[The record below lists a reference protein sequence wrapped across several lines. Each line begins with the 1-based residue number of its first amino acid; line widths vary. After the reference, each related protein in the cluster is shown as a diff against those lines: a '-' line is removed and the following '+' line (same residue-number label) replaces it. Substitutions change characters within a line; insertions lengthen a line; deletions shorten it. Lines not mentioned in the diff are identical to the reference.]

1 MVESN
6 TKLSQIRAL
15 MAERKIEAY
24 VCFHMDAHNSEY
36 IAACDERIAYI
47 SGFKGSAGV
56 NVITQ
61 DHAKLWTDSRY
72 FLAGAQQLETGWVL
86 EKMIPENKTWFEWI
100 ADEIGAGKTVGWDF
114 TQYPSN
120 VADMRKK
127 FFNEK
132 GVELSSVDNLVD
144 LVWGQDRPQRPTNE
158 VKFLDLKYSG

>member
-1 MVESN
+1 
-6 TKLSQIRAL
+6 
-15 MAERKIEAY
+15 
-24 VCFHMDAHNSEY
+24 
-36 IAACDERIAYI
+36 
-47 SGFKGSAGV
+47 
-56 NVITQ
+56 
-61 DHAKLWTDSRY
+61 
-72 FLAGAQQLETGWVL
+72 
-86 EKMIPENKTWFEWI
+86 MIPENKTWFEWI

-158 VKFLDLKYSG
+158 VKFWDLKYSG